1 MPDQPILNI
10 QCQSRDDIKMA
21 IQMLGQWTLYKR
33 TQNDT
38 LSGQQLVGQII
49 AGLLGL
55 ANDWWRWLPQEA
67 RNEMLSAEDVDQQI
81 LKALGKEFY
90 GLDEREDCQHLASLF
105 MSARLCN
112 LAESE
117 EYFGYMQ

>member
-10 QCQSRDDIKMA
+10 QCQSHEDIKTA

-38 LSGQQLVGQII
+38 LSGQQLAGQII
-49 AGLLGL
+49 AGLSGL
-55 ANDWWRWLPQEA
+55 ANDWWRWLPQKA
-67 RNEMLSAEDVDQQI
+67 RNEMLSVEDVDQQI

-90 GLDEREDCQHLASLF
+90 GSEEREDSEHLASLF
-105 MSARLCN
+105 MPARLCN
-112 LAESE
+112 LAQSE
-117 EYFGYMQ
+117 

>member
-10 QCQSRDDIKMA
+10 QCQPRDDIKTA

-38 LSGQQLVGQII
+38 LTGQQLDGQII
-49 AGLLGL
+49 ASLPRL
-55 ANDWWRWLPQEA
+55 ANGWWRWIPQEA
-67 RNEMLSAEDVDQQI
+67 RNEMLSTEDADQQI

-90 GLDEREDCQHLASLF
+90 GAKEREYS
-105 MSARLCN
+105 
-112 LAESE
+112 
-117 EYFGYMQ
+117 